1 MSNARNLANLLNS
14 SGVLTADAG
23 LKADNITIDGT
34 EIDLSSGDLTVDSA
48 GDIILDA
55 DGADVSFR
63 DGGTGHLSI
72 SNSSNDAVIT
82 SLQTDK
88 DMIFKGVDGGSL
100 ITAFTLDMSDGG
112 KAIFRNGITLS
123 DGDLNVASGHG
134 ISFGQTTT
142 SASGASAATTTLRE
156 YEEGTWT
163 PVLAYA
169 TGGTTGIA
177 YTTQVG
183 RYTKVGNIVSIY
195 FRIVLS
201 NKGSGSGNASLS
213 GLPFPVANVTQY
225 PAAYGLHHDVNSG
238 SGNSV
243 ANVLPIAQLF
253 NNTSGLFWFNADST
267 TEITADYFNN
277 NSVVNG
283 NVVYE
288 TS

>member
-112 KAIFRNGITLS
+112 KAIFNNGITLS

-142 SASGASAATTTLRE
+142 SASGASANTTTLRE

-253 NNTSGLFWFNADST
+253 NNTSGLLWFNADST
-267 TEITADYFNN
+267 TAITADYFNN
-277 NSVVNG
+277 NSTLNG